1 MQTEKYLHVS
11 IPSLRLRIDRPSIK
25 LKALGQSL
33 LYHPLTSADGSGR
46 IDDFYPVNLG
56 EGFLCLLF
64 GTSFSTIDVMYMDET
79 GFNFD
84 IRRSYGLSQ
93 RVQPRN
99 RTLTNSRGRNIKVN
113 AALNVTGII
122 HYWYNEPRITKPS
135 LCHF

>member
-1 MQTEKYLHVS
+1 
-11 IPSLRLRIDRPSIK
+11 
-25 LKALGQSL
+25 
-33 LYHPLTSADGSGR
+33 
-46 IDDFYPVNLG
+46 
-56 EGFLCLLF
+56 
-64 GTSFSTIDVMYMDET
+64 MYMDET

-122 HYWYNEPRITKPS
+122 HYWYNEPRITKPTNIIS
-135 LCHF
+135 FSQDFCHGKCPFHHSIVCHAFESRGHRIVFFTPYSQKLNAIELLLSKRKSYF